1 MEIEIDID
9 EWMMT
14 WMMGRDGR
22 NGTDDTWTTMDNDG
36 RQYKAMDGM
45 PCNA

>member
-1 MEIEIDID
+1 MEIEID

-22 NGTDDTWTTMDNDG
+22 NGTDDDDTWTGN
-36 RQYKAMDGM
+36 KAMDGM